1 MDPANVDPV
10 ECARLIVYA
19 ARSAARAE
27 AGDAPCTPYAPGA
40 TRGDLSG
47 LAGDA
52 DGPYFPP
59 NIALTLVCVLCSV
72 AVVAWSV
79 ATQ

>member
-1 MDPANVDPV
+1 MGPANVDPV

-19 ARSAARAE
+19 ARSAACAE
-27 AGDAPCTPYAPGA
+27 AGDAPRAACAAAA
-40 TRGDLSG
+40 TRGDLSR
-47 LAGDA
+47 LAGDT
-52 DGPYFPP
+52 DQPYFPP